1 MIMVGVSFP
10 SEPKHARQK
19 PLRDFFVLAVS
30 LVGFAPQ
37 TPQRATTTGGDMA
50 RPRNPNARTAKVDLR
65 LTTEEAARWRAEA
78 EGLGVSLGEWIRA
91 RVECGKIEHPVQ
103 RIEVVA
109 DPETRR
115 HLGAMGSNLNQLARA
130 VNYAGFHPDDAARL
144 LAYLAAMNEQLAEI
158 REHLQTIATAEGMGR
173 AT

>member
-1 MIMVGVSFP
+1 
-10 SEPKHARQK
+10 
-19 PLRDFFVLAVS
+19 
-30 LVGFAPQ
+30 
-37 TPQRATTTGGDMA
+37 MA
-50 RPRNPNARTAKVDLR
+50 RPRKPDALTAKVDLR
-65 LTTEEAARWRAEA
+65 LTTQQAADWRAEA

-91 RVECGKIEHPVQ
+91 RVECGTIEHPVQ

-130 VNYAGFHPDDAARL
+130 VNQCGFDPADAARL

-158 REHLQTIATAEGMGR
+158 REHLQTIATAEGMGS